1 MDSLRFW
8 ICAGMPGGDM
18 AKPLL
23 GRRNMESN
31 PDLTPAVGRTI
42 GILGS
47 GDFARSLA
55 TRLVYSGFQVVV
67 GSRNPKRCAGLFPSA
82 AEVTAQVDVAK
93 KTDVI
98 FVAVFREHYSTLCDL
113 TDVLAG
119 KILVDVSNNT
129 EINHHKE
136 SNAEYLAS
144 LFPACTVV
152 KGFNVIS
159 AWTLQSG
166 PRDGNK
172 QVLICC
178 DNQEAKRIVA
188 EIAQV
193 MGFTP
198 VDMGSL
204 SSACEI
210 ENIPLRLLPAWKIP
224 VFLALGLF
232 LCFYTYN
239 FIRQVLHPYIWEQ
252 KNKFYKIPVE
262 VVNSTLPCVAYV
274 MLSLVYLPGV
284 LAVSFQLHYGTKY
297 RRFPDWLDQ
306 WLQHRKQIGLLS
318 FFCAALHALYSLCLP
333 MRRSHRYQLIN
344 AAVKQVMEKKT
355 DAWIEEEV
363 WRMEIY
369 VSLGIMAL
377 GLLSLLAITSLPS
390 IANSLNW
397 REFSFI
403 QSTVGFIALVVST
416 LHTLTFGWT
425 RAFDEN
431 QYKFY
436 LPPSYTLTLLV
447 PCTVI
452 LAKIFFRLPCIHGR
466 LRRIRNGWEKG
477 RYVKF
482 TLPSAT
488 GEYSSGESSSNV

>member
-1 MDSLRFW
+1 MS
-8 ICAGMPGGDM
+8 GGDM

-23 GRRNMESN
+23 GHRSTEGDPSVV
-31 PDLTPAVGRTI
+31 PAAGRTI
-42 GILGS
+42 GVLGS

-55 TRLVYSGFQVVV
+55 IRLVCSGFKVVV
-67 GSRNPKRCAGLFPSA
+67 GSRNPKRKACLFPPA
-82 AEVTAQVDVAK
+82 AEVTFQAEAVK

-113 TDVLAG
+113 ADVLAG

-152 KGFNVIS
+152 KGFNVVS

-166 PRDGNK
+166 ARDGNK
-172 QVLICC
+172 QVLICS
-178 DNQEAKRIVA
+178 NSQEAKRTVA

-198 VDMGSL
+198 VDMGCM
-204 SSACEI
+204 SSAREI

-224 VFLALGLF
+224 IFLALGLF
-232 LCFYTYN
+232 LCFFTYN
-239 FIRQVLHPYIWEQ
+239 LVRQVIHPYIREQ

-262 VVNSTLPCVAYV
+262 VVNTTLPCVAYV

-284 LAVSFQLHYGTKY
+284 LAACLQLYYGTKY

-318 FFCAALHALYSLCLP
+318 FFCAALHAVYSLCLP
-333 MRRSHRYQLIN
+333 MRRSHRYQLIET
-344 AAVKQVMEKKT
+344 AVKQAMEKKMT
-355 DAWIEEEV
+355 IWVEEEV

-369 VSLGIMAL
+369 ISVGIIAL

-403 QSTVGFIALVVST
+403 QSTLGFIALVIST
-416 LHTLTFGWT
+416 LHTLTYGWS

-436 LPPSYTLTLLV
+436 LPPTYTLTLLV

-452 LAKIFFRLPCIHGR
+452 LAKVAFSLPCIQHR
-466 LRRIRNGWEKG
+466 LLRIRRGWEKG
-477 RYVKF
+477 RSTDFLGFLTAKTSCFLSVWINLS
-482 TLPSAT
+482 TEL
-488 GEYSSGESSSNV
+488 